1 MTPELLS
8 SIAAALISLAASY
21 LPGFA
26 EWFAGLEA
34 RRKRLLMLG
43 LLAASALTAYGL
55 ACAGYGAL
63 FGLALTCDEA
73 GLWTLARAF
82 VAALAANQS
91 AYLIS
96 RPARKEGHARETSPH
111 AG

>member
-1 MTPELLS
+1 MFMTPELLS

-34 RRKRLLMLG
+34 RRKRL
-43 LLAASALTAYGL
+43 
-55 ACAGYGAL
+55 ACAGYGTL